1 MFLPRL
7 FSTIILL
14 GLFSASVFWQGDGGR
29 VCFTVLAVAGIL
41 GAVWEFAKIIEKQ
54 DMPSYPLWTGFAV
67 LLPVLGMLWKDVAPI
82 EIIFLLVGLVIA
94 FCVCLW
100 IQLLCSG
107 NRLEILKKIM
117 NSAAMYVLFIVPFFI
132 LAAMQDDR
140 MMFLYLILGTKIGD
154 IGAYVV
160 GSLSNKITCGRNH
173 KLIPSI
179 SPGKSWEGLIGGL
192 LISIGFAFALF
203 PAVTHHEFPV
213 WIPVIPGV
221 LLFFFGAAGDL
232 AESSLKRICG
242 VKDSGRIL
250 PGIGGVLDLVD
261 SLMINAPVF
270 VVMMHFL
277 DMFFLKK

>member
-117 NSAAMYVLFIVPFFI
+117 NSAAMYVLF
-132 LAAMQDDR
+132 R
-140 MMFLYLILGTKIGD
+140 
-154 IGAYVV
+154 
-160 GSLSNKITCGRNH
+160 
-173 KLIPSI
+173 
-179 SPGKSWEGLIGGL
+179 
-192 LISIGFAFALF
+192 
-203 PAVTHHEFPV
+203 
-213 WIPVIPGV
+213 
-221 LLFFFGAAGDL
+221 
-232 AESSLKRICG
+232 SS
-242 VKDSGRIL
+242 
-250 PGIGGVLDLVD
+250 
-261 SLMINAPVF
+261 F
-270 VVMMHFL
+270 
-277 DMFFLKK
+277 

>member
-1 MFLPRL
+1 M
-7 FSTIILL
+7 
-14 GLFSASVFWQGDGGR
+14 A
-29 VCFTVLAVAGIL
+29 
-41 GAVWEFAKIIEKQ
+41 
-54 DMPSYPLWTGFAV
+54 
-67 LLPVLGMLWKDVAPI
+67 PVEVKL
-82 EIIFLLVGLVIA
+82 LLVGLVIA

-140 MMFLYLILGTKIGD
+140 MLFLYLILGTKIGD

-160 GSLSNKITCGRNH
+160 GSLSNKITGGRNH

-213 WIPVIPGV
+213 WVPVIPGV

-270 VVMMHFL
+270 VVMMYFL
-277 DMFFLKK
+277 DMFLLKK

>member
-1 MFLPRL
+1 MLFL
-7 FSTIILL
+7 
-14 GLFSASVFWQGDGGR
+14 D
-29 VCFTVLAVAGIL
+29 
-41 GAVWEFAKIIEKQ
+41 
-54 DMPSYPLWTGFAV
+54 
-67 LLPVLGMLWKDVAPI
+67 
-82 EIIFLLVGLVIA
+82 
-94 FCVCLW
+94 
-100 IQLLCSG
+100 
-107 NRLEILKKIM
+107 
-117 NSAAMYVLFIVPFFI
+117 
-132 LAAMQDDR
+132 
-140 MMFLYLILGTKIGD
+140 LILGTKIGD

-160 GSLSNKITCGRNH
+160 GSLSNKITGGRNH

-213 WIPVIPGV
+213 WVPVIPGV

-270 VVMMHFL
+270 VVMMYFL
-277 DMFFLKK
+277 DMFLLKK